1 MKKVLLILALVA
13 VYGVSISN
21 ASTNVI
27 SVEKSKVTVVADNS
41 SDLVLIQDQDGKKEA
56 KKEAKKACCG
66 DKATAK
72 KAAGEKPSTGCSDAQ
87 KKSCAASGKTC
98 GDAKATTE
106 KKACCGEKKK

>member
-1 MKKVLLILALVA
+1 MKKVLLILALVVA
-13 VYGVSISN
+13 YGVSTSN
-21 ASTNVI
+21 ASTKVI
-27 SVEKSKVTVVADNS
+27 SVEKAKVTVVADDNS
-41 SDLVLIQDQDGKKEA
+41 NLICSLDQDEKKEA

-72 KAAGEKPSTGCSDAQ
+72 KATGEKPSASCSNAQ

-106 KKACCGEKKK
+106 KKPCCSEKKK